1 MVNMEQCRRL
11 AEECEQDA
19 GRASSPKIREELLR
33 VARMWRELAE
43 FKQEML
49 RSARALESA
58 SAIRSAK
65 AA

>member
-1 MVNMEQCRRL
+1 MFTAEQCRRL

-19 GRASSPKIREELLR
+19 GRASSPKLHEEMLA

-43 FKQEML
+43 QKEGKL
-49 RSARALESA
+49 
-58 SAIRSAK
+58 RSAK